1 VSELKLRHREPIRLR
16 ISPSRLDRDT
26 TARDQKH
33 RSTRQLRKPCAQCLC
48 VATLE
53 HRTKSS
59 SGTPN
64 QHPQML
70 SLCGTTRA
78 RVKRTDLVQSLE
90 IASCLLR
97 RSVLMP
103 LCMQN
108 PWHSGFATFW
118 QSLEECSVA
127 LSVALRRGIIGEET
141 ALGAFRHMVSNT
153 RWHEVIQ
160 ELSSVVSFEK
170 HI

>member
-1 VSELKLRHREPIRLR
+1 LKLRHREPIRLR

-33 RSTRQLRKPCAQCLC
+33 RSTRQLRKPRVQCLC

-53 HRTKSS
+53 HRTRSS
-59 SGTPN
+59 CDTSN

-70 SLCGTTRA
+70 SLCRTTRA
-78 RVKRTDLVQSLE
+78 RVKPTDLVQLLE
-90 IASCLLR
+90 TASCLLR

-103 LCMQN
+103 LYMQN
-108 PWHSGFATFW
+108 PWHSGFATLW
-118 QSLEECSVA
+118 QSLEECSIT
-127 LSVALRRGIIGEET
+127 LLVALRRGIIGDET
-141 ALGAFRHMVSNT
+141 ALGAFRPMFSNT

-160 ELSSVVSFEK
+160 EISSVVSMEK